1 MKMKPLTT
9 TLLSV
14 VLLLGCQS
22 EEKQVKTP
30 LPVKVK
36 LMTVTTETTSGES
49 RYSGTLEEEQG
60 TALSF
65 STAGT
70 VRTIHFS
77 LGQRIASGQLIATLD
92 PTSMQSSYNAARASL
107 AQAEDAYRRMKEL
120 HDKGSLPEI
129 KWMEVQSQLE
139 QARSLEQI
147 AAKNL
152 NDCKLFAPFAGVI
165 SEKNI
170 EKGQNVMPGM
180 PVARLVTTSGL
191 KVKIAVPEAEIA
203 SIIQGQEA
211 AVVIPALNGKTFT
224 AKVTE
229 KGIVANSMSRSYD
242 VKLQLDGML
251 FGLMPGMVAEV
262 SLQSA
267 ASNTENCIIPAHI
280 IQLDE
285 QNNSFVWVAENGK
298 AHKCIIHIGKYSA
311 DGVIVLHGLSNG
323 DRIITEGQQKVCE
336 GMEVEL

>member
-107 AQAEDAYRRMKEL
+107 AQAEDAYRRMNEL
-120 HDKGSLPEI
+120 HDKGSLPDI
-129 KWMEVQSQLE
+129 NMDGS
-139 QARSLEQI
+139 
-147 AAKNL
+147 AKPVGTGAFIGA
-152 NDCKLFAPFAGVI
+152 DC
-165 SEKNI
+165 
-170 EKGQNVMPGM
+170 
-180 PVARLVTTSGL
+180 R
-191 KVKIAVPEAEIA
+191 
-203 SIIQGQEA
+203 
-211 AVVIPALNGKTFT
+211 
-224 AKVTE
+224 
-229 KGIVANSMSRSYD
+229 
-242 VKLQLDGML
+242 
-251 FGLMPGMVAEV
+251 
-262 SLQSA
+262 
-267 ASNTENCIIPAHI
+267 
-280 IQLDE
+280 
-285 QNNSFVWVAENGK
+285 
-298 AHKCIIHIGKYSA
+298 
-311 DGVIVLHGLSNG
+311 
-323 DRIITEGQQKVCE
+323 QKFE
-336 GMEVEL
+336 

>member
-1 MKMKPLTT
+1 
-9 TLLSV
+9 
-14 VLLLGCQS
+14 
-22 EEKQVKTP
+22 
-30 LPVKVK
+30 
-36 LMTVTTETTSGES
+36 
-49 RYSGTLEEEQG
+49 
-60 TALSF
+60 
-65 STAGT
+65 
-70 VRTIHFS
+70 
-77 LGQRIASGQLIATLD
+77 
-92 PTSMQSSYNAARASL
+92 MQSSYNAARASL
-107 AQAEDAYRRMKEL
+107 AQAEDAYRRMNEL
-120 HDKGSLPEI
+120 HDKGSLPDI

-152 NDCKLFAPFAGVI
+152 NDCKLYAPFAGVI

-211 AVVIPALNGKTFT
+211 AVVIPALNGRTFT

-229 KGIVANSMSRSYD
+229 KGIVANSLSRSYD

-251 FGLMPGMVAEV
+251 SGLMPGMVAEV

-298 AHKCIIHIGKYSA
+298 AHKRIIHIGNYSA
-311 DGVIVLHGLSNG
+311 DGVIILHGLSNG